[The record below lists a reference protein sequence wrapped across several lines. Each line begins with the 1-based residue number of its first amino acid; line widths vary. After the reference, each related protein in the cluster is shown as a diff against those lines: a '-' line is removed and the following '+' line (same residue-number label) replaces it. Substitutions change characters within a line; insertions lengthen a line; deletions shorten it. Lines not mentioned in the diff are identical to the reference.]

1 MPTTM
6 RNVRLA
12 NAYSIYREDT
22 EHPDTGQHHA
32 THVTGF
38 DQDGNAVRPVHHV
51 PDTAGVRAA
60 INEGRLEEV
69 RDSDVERI
77 NAEQDAERQRVAD
90 SRPATPQTM
99 AITKA
104 DFDAQIKAAVDAA
117 LAANGGSG
125 KKKAAQNGD
134 TGSGIVTPGF
144 ETAVTTVADGLAA
157 QPPGQ

>member
-6 RNVRLA
+6 RNVRLT

-38 DQDGNAVRPVHHV
+38 DQDGNAVRPIHNV

-60 INEGRLEEV
+60 INEGRLQDV

-77 NAEQDAERQRVAD
+77 NAEQEAERQRLAD

-99 AITKA
+99 AITRA

-117 LAANGGSG
+117 LAANNGNG
-125 KKKAAQNGD
+125 KKKAGATAD
-134 TGSGIVTPGF
+134 SGIVTPGF
-144 ETAVTTVADGLAA
+144 ETAVTTVVDGLAA